1 MRSRRSTWVDVEH
14 NTIGGDMR
22 LAAILLA
29 AVLWG
34 CGPVALA
41 QATADYPHRAIRIIV
56 PLAAGGNVDIVAR
69 TLADQVSKSLGQPL
83 LVENRPGASSLVGT
97 QFVARS
103 PADGYTLLAI
113 ANTFATVPLI
123 VATPGYD
130 PLKDLTGIT
139 LTCLVPQVLVAN
151 PALPARSV
159 RELVALARS
168 QPGKISYASSGNG
181 STGHMAAELFNRQAG
196 VTMLHVPYKGNSQ
209 PLVDVISGEVAM
221 MFDQVSTST
230 PQLKAGK
237 VRAIAVTSLVRSAL
251 LPEVPTV
258 DESGVPGYED
268 ITFNGMV
275 APAGT
280 PRDVLLRL
288 NRAVAEAVRDADLYQ
303 RFIERGVELKASA
316 SPEEFTEYI
325 RAEFEKKG
333 RLAREAGIKPE

>member
-1 MRSRRSTWVDVEH
+1 MRSKRSTWSEH
-14 NTIGGDMR
+14 NTIEGNMR
-22 LAAILLA
+22 LSRILLS
-29 AVLWG
+29 AVLSG
-34 CGPVALA
+34 FGPVVLA
-41 QATADYPHRAIRIIV
+41 QSSTDYPHRAIRIIV

-69 TLADQVSKSLGQPL
+69 TLPDPFPKSLGRPV

-103 PADGYTLLAI
+103 PADGYTVLAV

-123 VATPGYD
+123 VASPGYD
-130 PLKDLTGIT
+130 PLKDFTGIT
-139 LTCLVPQVLVAN
+139 LTCLVPQVLVVN

-159 RELVALARS
+159 KELIALARAR
-168 QPGKISYASSGNG
+168 PGEISYASAGNG

-209 PLVDVISGEVAM
+209 ALVDVISGQVAM

-230 PQLKAGK
+230 PQIKAGK
-237 VRAIAVTSLVRSAL
+237 VRAIAVTSLARSAL

-258 DESGVPGYED
+258 DEAGVPGYED

-280 PRDVLLRL
+280 PRAALVRI
-288 NRAVAEAVRDADLYQ
+288 NRAVAEAVRAPDLYK
-303 RFIERGVELKASA
+303 RFIERGVELRASA
-316 SPEEFTEYI
+316 SPEEFSGHI

-333 RLAREAGIKPE
+333 RLGGGA